1 MIYNK
6 LDTLKLY
13 ICFVVGVYLWKQLH
27 SHSSEYFTCPSNF
40 VISYIYLSILWF
52 LHNYKLVCIFCSLY
66 YRAGIM
72 EYVFG
77 RGVVFFLCFFF
88 FSCVWVWLL
97 SLANTEIKLFL
108 CIALVF
114 CHITL
119 ILRVFFFFLVDF
131 FGFYQYTIMLPR
143 SKHPFTSLFLV
154 WMPFISLVMYAF
166 I

>member
-66 YRAGIM
+66 YRAGIR

-77 RGVVFFLCFFF
+77 RESSVFPVLFFF

-114 CHITL
+114 CHIKL
-119 ILRVFFFFLVDF
+119 ILRVFFFCRF
-131 FGFYQYTIMLPR
+131 FWILSIYNHVT
-143 SKHPFTSLFLV
+143 
-154 WMPFISLVMYAF
+154 
-166 I
+166 